1 MIVICVKTGLTGSE
15 VSSESQKHKNL
26 HKWEEVLVRVV
37 LEEAE
42 NQWRSLSPLSVSP
55 FVVWFLW
62 NNLIKVA
69 GWLNSEWKL
78 GYICLSFPL
87 KSSFPPSDAPSSSHF
102 HQLSLFERRKLPLS
116 HYFHNYFS
124 GCQEIRLITIKKGEN
139 VGWSDFDLP
148 TSLHSNTSWKTW
160 FLFKGPFHLQGF
172 WHNSLVIWL
181 VAWHRV
187 KEGEAR

>member
-1 MIVICVKTGLTGSE
+1 M
-15 VSSESQKHKNL
+15 
-26 HKWEEVLVRVV
+26 EEVLVRVV

-42 NQWRSLSPLSVSP
+42 NQWRSLSLYPLSVSP

-102 HQLSLFERRKLPLS
+102 HQLSLFERGKLPLS

-124 GCQEIRLITIKKGEN
+124 GCQEIRPNHNQKRGKCCMI
-139 VGWSDFDLP
+139 
-148 TSLHSNTSWKTW
+148 
-160 FLFKGPFHLQGF
+160 GF
-172 WHNSLVIWL
+172 WSANVSSFKHELKDLISFPAAFQRPLSSAGFL
-181 VAWHRV
+181 T
-187 KEGEAR
+187 